1 MSQKKIKKNEKRS
14 DDLDPN
20 QDEFIA
26 KTTSVFDWAYEHR
39 RPIGLLIAVALIGA
53 VAGIAL
59 DQIMEGRSAEE
70 SKLLGR
76 GLEAAVA
83 EVVPPTEEGETPAA
97 PEGEEDVLT
106 FASQS
111 AKASE
116 AMKRWNEVVSGT
128 SNSIRGIG
136 ALGVAVAH
144 YELGEYDKAVKA
156 YEELLA
162 SKDAKLDFLR
172 SEIVEGLGY
181 ALEATGNIDEARKR
195 FETLITETQGEARK
209 AATYQA
215 GRLAQLKGDT
225 EAAKKHF
232 KEVMAAYSD
241 TEKPSR
247 LDVTFVQ
254 ARSRLL
260 QLDPSAK
267 VPDMPVGGMGAFDG
281 MDPRILQQLM
291 QARGAGAS

>member
-1 MSQKKIKKNEKRS
+1 MSQKKIKNTEKRS

-20 QDEFIA
+20 QDEFIS

-39 RPIGLLIAVALIGA
+39 RPIGLLIAVALIGS

-59 DQIMEGRSAEE
+59 DRILAGRAAEE
-70 SKLLGR
+70 SKLLGQ

-83 EVVPPTEEGETPAA
+83 EVIPPAEDGETSAK
-97 PEGEEDVLT
+97 PEGVEERLT

-111 AKASE
+111 AQASE
-116 AMKRWNEVVSGT
+116 AMKRWKEVVSGT

-136 ALGVAVAH
+136 QLGVAAAH
-144 YELGEYDKAVKA
+144 FELGEYDKAVEE
-156 YEELLA
+156 YEELL
-162 SKDAKLDFLR
+162 SSNDANLKFLR

-181 ALEATGNIDEARKR
+181 ALEASGKVDAALKRIEA
-195 FETLITETQGEARK
+195 LITETEGEARK
-209 AATYQA
+209 SATYQA
-215 GRLAQLKGDT
+215 GRLAQLKGDK
-225 EAAKKHF
+225 EAAKKYF

-241 TEKPSR
+241 TEQPSR
-247 LDVTFVQ
+247 LDVVFVQ

-267 VPDMPVGGMGAFDG
+267 VPDMPAGGMGAFDG